1 VDHGTGENGLLNR
14 QCWKN
19 PVTGSLHF
27 QVHPCGAKELHVDP
41 LPSGSS
47 REGAL
52 YPDGGVVTDLKE
64 VRETLYKMQ
73 RPGISPQYV
82 YAQDWKEGD
91 LVLFHNRG
99 LLHSVV
105 GAFTPDQ
112 LRMFHQVSTTREK
125 SVKEDADSSQCNLAA
140 SEDPVGPNEE
150 DVHKYA

>member
-1 VDHGTGENGLLNR
+1 MLIYE

-27 QVHPCGAKELHVDP
+27 QVHPCGARELHIEP
-41 LPSGSS
+41 LPAGSS

-52 YPDGGVVTDLKE
+52 HPDGGVVTDLKE

-73 RPGISPQYV
+73 RPGIAPQVSLLVHVSSCQVVRSLTTQYV

-112 LRMFHQVSTTREK
+112 LRMFHQVSHSLAGALLSR
-125 SVKEDADSSQCNLAA
+125 DADL
-140 SEDPVGPNEE
+140 VL
-150 DVHKYA
+150 V